1 MELVVWS
8 CVLDIY
14 FHISQFLIE
23 KYLFFMEKLVL
34 HVACI
39 DLYHCNVKVS
49 APELEVWEQ
58 EAHGPY
64 RLPEQQ

>member
-8 CVLDIY
+8 CFLDMY
-14 FHISQFLIE
+14 FHISKFRIE
-23 KYLFFMEKLVL
+23 NYLFFMETLVL

-39 DLYHCNVKVS
+39 ELCNCNNKVS

-58 EAHGPY
+58 EAHGSY
-64 RLPEQQ
+64 RSPEQQ